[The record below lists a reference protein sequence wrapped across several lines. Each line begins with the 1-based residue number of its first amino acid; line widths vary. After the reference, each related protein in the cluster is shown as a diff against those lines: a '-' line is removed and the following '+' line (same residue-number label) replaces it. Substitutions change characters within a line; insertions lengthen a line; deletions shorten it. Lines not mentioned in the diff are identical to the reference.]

1 MIPPTSFALHGHS
14 ARIPSRGLGT
24 FQVDPKQYPEG
35 SVKDSVLKALEVGYR
50 HFDAALGY
58 GWGSV
63 EVSIGQAIKES
74 RVPREELFIITKLHA
89 STHIQAMVK
98 LQPREVP
105 YAYATTDNYGTQRD
119 TDGLKHQ
126 PIVNL
131 EMSRA
136 YDKTWQAMESLVD
149 KGTTKMIGVSNFS
162 SPKIKRLI
170 SSARIHPVV
179 NQVEL
184 NPYFPQM
191 GLLKFCKV
199 NNVHITAYGP
209 LGCKPVPA
217 LIGTQGPGP
226 LQDAKISE
234 IAQKYSTTPAQVIL
248 CFMINRGVSVIPKT
262 NNLQRIAEN
271 FDCLSELDIEDY
283 HTIDQLMGPDG
294 ERGVR
299 NLETRDYL
307 GFDNFNEEVEEP

>member
-1 MIPPTSFALHGHS
+1 MIPPTSFALHGYS

-24 FQVDPKQYPEG
+24 FQVDPKEYPEG

-50 HFDAALGY
+50 HLDAALGY

-74 RVPREELFIITKLHA
+74 KVPREELFIDTKLHNCF
-89 STHIQAMVK
+89 HKPEDV
-98 LQPREVP
+98 EVGM
-105 YAYATTDNYGTQRD
+105 DMSLKNL
-119 TDGLKHQ
+119 GLDWGQ
-126 PIVNL
+126 PIVDL

-149 KGTTKMIGVSNFS
+149 KGKTKMIGVSNFS

-191 GLLKFCKV
+191 GLFEFCKA

-209 LGCKPVPA
+209 LGCTPVPA
-217 LIGTQGPGP
+217 LIGRLGPGP
-226 LQDAKISE
+226 LQDVQIGE
-234 IAQKYSTTPAQVIL
+234 IAQKYSRTPAQVIL
-248 CFMINRGVSVIPKT
+248 GFMISRGVSVIPKS
-262 NNLQRIAEN
+262 NNPQRIAEN
-271 FDCLSELDIEDY
+271 FDCLFELDIEDY
-283 HTIDQLMGPDG
+283 QTIDQLMGSNG